1 MNHDLG
7 EEISSTDLAEL
18 FRRSVNISSSTGLN
32 NHIPSQSDLVGSH
45 TVVEEEPVS
54 INYSISQHY
63 THSAHI
69 VHAINAEQISVSQ
82 IIESQPRDLSIYQIL
97 AQNNIPPSSLV
108 RSQLTLFEQ
117 ADEDQRARLI
127 QLWSLSPPHRTRNI
141 GQPVAKRTGEYQ
153 AGASE
158 YRGDLAWLH
167 QQRKVFD
174 QSFHRE
180 GELKYDYGDC
190 CSWLHGN
197 DPGDAETYITS
208 GYEQL
213 AQRDYDEQRMQAVS
227 ANLSTSAGLI
237 FGGRYNHATD
247 PIYQGRGWL
256 DDHLSQ
262 QDVSQ
267 HQYNFRECPNRR
279 HTQME
284 HVITIQEAK
293 DEEML

>member
-7 EEISSTDLAEL
+7 EISSTDLAEL
-18 FRRSVNISSSTGLN
+18 FRQSVNISSSTSHN
-32 NHIPSQSDLVGSH
+32 NQIPPQPDLVGSH
-45 TVVEEEPVS
+45 AMVQEEPVS

-69 VHAINAEQISVSQ
+69 VPAVNAEQKSASQ
-82 IIESQPRDLSIYQIL
+82 TVDSRPRSLSIYQIL

-127 QLWSLSPPHRTRNI
+127 QLWSLSPPHRTRNV
-141 GQPVAKRTGEYQ
+141 GQPVVKRAGEYQ

-158 YRGDLAWLH
+158 YTGDLAWLH
-167 QQRKVFD
+167 QQRKAFD

-180 GELKYDYGDC
+180 SELKYDYGDYY
-190 CSWLHGN
+190 SWLRDNHSGN
-197 DPGDAETYITS
+197 AETYITS

-213 AQRDYDEQRMQAVS
+213 AQRDYDEQRMQAIP

-247 PIYQGRGWL
+247 PNHQGRGWH
-256 DDHLSQ
+256 DDHLGQ
-262 QDVSQ
+262 QDVGH
-267 HQYNFRECPNRR
+267 HQYSFHDYSNRR
-279 HTQME
+279 YTQME
-284 HVITIQEAK
+284 HVITIQEAR